1 MSEEN
6 PIQKLI
12 ADEKELTRQGV
23 ILDYLKRDVTLLNQ
37 KFDDFADKIDHKY
50 VLKEE
55 FDGFKKGYEDAIK
68 LLATKDELA
77 GCVKDVDSLTKSR
90 TWVITVVMTAV
101 LGAILSLV
109 FINHSWP

>member
-1 MSEEN
+1 MADDQF
-6 PIQKLI
+6 QKLI

-23 ILDYLKRDVTLLNQ
+23 VLDYVKRDVTLLNQ
-37 KFDDFADKIDHKY
+37 KFDEFVAKIDTKY

-55 FDGFKKGYEDAIK
+55 FEGFKKGYEEALR
-68 LLATKDELA
+68 LLVTKEEFKP
-77 GCVKDVDSLTKSR
+77 CIEKVDSLNKSR

-109 FINHSWP
+109 LLNTKWL

>member
-1 MSEEN
+1 MPEDS
-6 PIQKLI
+6 PIHKLI

-23 ILDYLKRDVTLLNQ
+23 VLDYVKRDVALLNQ
-37 KFDDFADKIDHKY
+37 KFDDFTNKIDNKY

-55 FDGFKKGYEDAIK
+55 FKKGYEDAIK
-68 LLATKDELA
+68 LLVTKDEFA
-77 GCVKDVDSLTKSR
+77 PVIKDVDSLNKSR

-109 FINHSWP
+109 IANKLWP